1 MLVLL
6 TNCIT
11 FRKFFESKQTFY
23 HMYIKMTGVFKGVEK
38 KYNIK
43 FNIPLITVECE
54 MMPIYC
60 SH

>member
-1 MLVLL
+1 
-6 TNCIT
+6 
-11 FRKFFESKQTFY
+11 
-23 HMYIKMTGVFKGVEK
+23 MTGVFKGVEK